1 MSDGWVVQSN
11 TLPMPQWLNRFKPE
25 AAQRTHLLLAAI
37 MWTAVGAMLALFGL
51 RWLLHADP
59 PLLVW
64 LILAAVLLGAVKAI
78 FVLRHAA
85 ARVINRIQMRG
96 DHRCIGGF
104 FSWRTWIAVAVM
116 MGAGWLLRHAGLP
129 LSVLGVIY
137 LAIGAALLLASIV
150 LWRAWWR
157 HQGEAEIAQP

>member
-1 MSDGWVVQSN
+1 
-11 TLPMPQWLNRFKPE
+11 MPQWLIRLKP
-25 AAQRTHLLLAAI
+25 AASQRTHLLLAAI

-51 RWLLHADP
+51 RWLVHAEH

-64 LILAAVLLGAVKAI
+64 LIVAALLLGAVKAI
-78 FVLRHAA
+78 FILRRAT
-85 ARVINRIQMRG
+85 ARVIGRIETRG

-116 MGAGWLLRHAGLP
+116 MVAGWLLRHAGLP
-129 LSVLGVIY
+129 PSVLGVIY
-137 LAIGAALLLASIV
+137 LAIGAALLMASIL

-157 HQGEAEIAQP
+157 HTSEAGIAPP

>member
-1 MSDGWVVQSN
+1 M
-11 TLPMPQWLNRFKPE
+11 LQWLDRIKP
-25 AAQRTHLLLAAI
+25 AAQQRTHLLLAAI

-64 LILAAVLLGAVKAI
+64 LIIAAIVLGALKAV

-104 FSWRTWIAVAVM
+104 FSWRTWIAVAAM
-116 MGAGWLLRHAGLP
+116 MAAGRLLRLSGLP
-129 LSVLGVIY
+129 LSIPGVIY
-137 LAIGAALLLASIV
+137 LAIGAALLIAACL

-157 HQGEAEIAQP
+157 EPMKARGASR

>member
-1 MSDGWVVQSN
+1 MR
-11 TLPMPQWLNRFKPE
+11 QWLDSIKP
-25 AAQRTHLLLAAI
+25 AAPQRIHLLLAAI

-51 RWLLHADP
+51 RWLLHGDH

-64 LILAAVLLGAVKAI
+64 LIIAAIVLGALKAI

-129 LSVLGVIY
+129 PSVLGVIY
-137 LAIGAALLLASIV
+137 LAIGAALLIAACL

-157 HQGEAEIAQP
+157 QPTKAEAASR